1 MFKDLDTRFR
11 RPCPMSTVEPT
22 VPGLPST
29 LIGLE
34 NGGFP
39 ERSSNRRNLKTMTLR
54 SDFPVWVFLKHKS
67 KMTSD
72 CCLFKFLR
80 RCEERKRLMRFQS
93 EPPFSNSSGAVWTAL
108 LELLWVGGRGNTWS
122 WFSSCNC
129 YYYYLM
135 NGSTKFMGEKLYSS
149 LTSGMSSDERARAK
163 AMEKR
168 VRGERTE
175 KNRGHLPRARAYSP
189 INRLVIKRT
198 IRAGEGKNS
207 IQLNWNSWRSVYCD
221 LNYHL
226 ADFLCYSNARK
237 NTKCCLCYFLTE
249 ISHRKKSQEV
259 LQNYNAA

>member
-1 MFKDLDTRFR
+1 
-11 RPCPMSTVEPT
+11 MSTVRPT

-29 LIGLE
+29 LIGLK

-39 ERSSNRRNLKTMTLR
+39 ERSSNRRNLKTLTLR
-54 SDFPVWVFLKHKS
+54 SDFPAWVFLKHKS

-80 RCEERKRLMRFQS
+80 RWEERKRLMRFQS

-108 LELLWVGGRGNTWS
+108 LELLWVGGRGSTCRGLAVVIVIITTS
-122 WFSSCNC
+122 WGDLRNSWERNFTHPWQR
-129 YYYYLM
+129 L
-135 NGSTKFMGEKLYSS
+135 L
-149 LTSGMSSDERARAK
+149 SGMSSDERARAK

-168 VRGERTE
+168 VRGERTK

-249 ISHRKKSQEV
+249 ISHRKISRS
-259 LQNYNAA
+259 AAEL